1 MLKKKSDELCIVDE
15 LLLLFEALSFA
26 YRNIECLGYRYLHI
40 ENEISLCKY
49 LTRCMN
55 TPIAL
60 TFVIHN

>member
-26 YRNIECLGYRYLHI
+26 YRNIECLSYRYLHI
-40 ENEISLCKY
+40 DEISLCKY

-55 TPIAL
+55 TSIAL